1 VNKRVGGRSDIDDVD
16 DPDALD
22 TYDWHDDPWDNS
34 LGVSEVER
42 VRTQTRTAKWIGY
55 GALLLVNL
63 LIVGGGV
70 YGWWY
75 IRQADAPGPVGAP
88 VEFVVA
94 DGETLRSLSE
104 RLEDE
109 GFVENAAFFRDYVGD
124 HGGLEPTPGLYRINT
139 GDHVGNVL
147 AVLRTPPNET
157 FVNITFPEGFTLRQ
171 IAARLAAKLP
181 NFSADAFLA
190 AANDPTIPSA
200 FRQEGVT
207 SMEGLLFPATYRV
220 YNNDSERQVV
230 IRMAEQMERVASGQE
245 DIETGPT
252 GVSATYSPYQILII
266 ASMIEREAKT
276 EADRPMIARVI
287 YNRLARPLE
296 LQIDATLFYGAP
308 PEMVPPAV
316 EADAVNFEALRAL
329 DNPWNTY
336 MHAGL
341 PATPIANPGR
351 ASIEAALHPAP
362 NPSPGGSECAG
373 VPTDQCEW
381 LYYVLKDEQGNH
393 AFAVTIEQHNAN
405 VAAAQAAGLL

>member
-1 VNKRVGGRSDIDDVD
+1 MNKRVGGRSDIDDVD

-147 AVLRTPPNET
+147 A
-157 FVNITFPEGFTLRQ
+157 
-171 IAARLAAKLP
+171 
-181 NFSADAFLA
+181 
-190 AANDPTIPSA
+190 
-200 FRQEGVT
+200 
-207 SMEGLLFPATYRV
+207 
-220 YNNDSERQVV
+220 
-230 IRMAEQMERVASGQE
+230 
-245 DIETGPT
+245 
-252 GVSATYSPYQILII
+252 
-266 ASMIEREAKT
+266 
-276 EADRPMIARVI
+276 
-287 YNRLARPLE
+287 
-296 LQIDATLFYGAP
+296 
-308 PEMVPPAV
+308 
-316 EADAVNFEALRAL
+316 
-329 DNPWNTY
+329 
-336 MHAGL
+336 
-341 PATPIANPGR
+341 
-351 ASIEAALHPAP
+351 
-362 NPSPGGSECAG
+362 
-373 VPTDQCEW
+373 
-381 LYYVLKDEQGNH
+381 
-393 AFAVTIEQHNAN
+393 
-405 VAAAQAAGLL
+405 